1 MSKFPALSEMGIQ
14 NPEQIDR
21 YALYMV
27 NNTDILRVIYDRQKG
42 SILPV
47 SKKYK
52 FARIK
57 KSTLVDSGTRQTEL
71 IYESAPAFRN
81 AVSELDRIMDAKKDK
96 RELGGLIEEEIRL
109 LEEEVA
115 LRIEYIRTL
124 VEKI

>member
-27 NNTDILRVIYDRQKG
+27 NNTDILRIIYDRQKG

-57 KSTLVDSGTRQTEL
+57 KSTLVDSGTRQTEI

-81 AVSELDRIMDAKKDK
+81 AVSELDRIMDAKKEK
-96 RELGGLIEEEIRL
+96 REVGGLIEEEIRL

>member
-27 NNTDILRVIYDRQKG
+27 NNTDILRIIYDRQKG

-57 KSTLVDSGTRQTEL
+57 KSTLVDSGTRQTEI